1 MAVDL
6 VTEDARAIVLVEGLS
21 DRAALEALARRRGRD
36 LAAERISIV
45 AIGGAQR
52 IGRVIGQFGPGGL
65 DLGLAGLVDAG
76 EERYFQRAL
85 ERAGLIREATR
96 TGLERLGFYVCER
109 DLEDELLRAL
119 GPDAVERVLSEQGE
133 LRSFRTYQKQLAHR
147 DEPRERQ
154 LWGFMHNRKVE
165 YGSLLVDALD
175 LDRVPRPLDGVLAA
189 AGR

>member
-76 EERYFQRAL
+76 EVLDFQRAL

-109 DLEDELLRAL
+109 DAMASSRSLLRTMTTQPVTA
-119 GPDAVERVLSEQGE
+119 R
-133 LRSFRTYQKQLAHR
+133 
-147 DEPRERQ
+147 
-154 LWGFMHNRKVE
+154 
-165 YGSLLVDALD
+165 
-175 LDRVPRPLDGVLAA
+175 AA
-189 AGR
+189 ASSVSLAITVRA